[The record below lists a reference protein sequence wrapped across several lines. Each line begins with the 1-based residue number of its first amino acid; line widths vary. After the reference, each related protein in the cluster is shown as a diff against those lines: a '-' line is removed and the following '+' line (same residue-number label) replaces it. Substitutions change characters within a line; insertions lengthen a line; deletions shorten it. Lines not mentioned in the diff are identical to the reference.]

1 MTTVL
6 PAAER
11 GSMTRLSASNALS
24 AISADQIMRLAAAQ
38 MEAERVA
45 QCIDQGM
52 DLGAQATT
60 RPPDRLVLAGFFG
73 RRRCAG
79 GRARWCCRSWRI
91 RCRPRSRGVRRRVA
105 TPRVGPAAEA
115 PMHLHTITEA
125 LGQVAP
131 GYASPVAIEHR
142 LDKQPIVRRR
152 DPDPAWLPR
161 QQMLDPLPLVV
172 TQAITAHRS
181 APNS

>member
-1 MTTVL
+1 
-6 PAAER
+6 
-11 GSMTRLSASNALS
+11 
-24 AISADQIMRLAAAQ
+24 
-38 MEAERVA
+38 
-45 QCIDQGM
+45 
-52 DLGAQATT
+52 LGAGAG
-60 RPPDRLVLAGFFG
+60 LVGAHDGAVDHGVFVVGLAREVFED
-73 RRRCAG
+73 AL
-79 GRARWCCRSWRI
+79 
-91 RCRPRSRGVRRRVA
+91 PH
-105 TPRVGPAAEA
+105 PRVGPAAEA

-152 DPDPAWLPR
+152 DPNPAWLPR